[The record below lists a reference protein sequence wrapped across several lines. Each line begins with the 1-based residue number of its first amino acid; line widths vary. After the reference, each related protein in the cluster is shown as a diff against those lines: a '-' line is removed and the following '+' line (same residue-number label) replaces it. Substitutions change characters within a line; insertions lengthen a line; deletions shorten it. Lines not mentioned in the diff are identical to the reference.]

1 MKAKKRGN
9 KKIIVK
15 KLFCP
20 LCGSDRLR
28 RLING
33 KYKCLLCKAYFSKSK
48 LKKAKIKLRKKPR
61 YIG

>member
-1 MKAKKRGN
+1 MKN
-9 KKIIVK
+9 KKTIIREK
-15 KLFCP
+15 FFCP

-33 KYKCLLCKAYFSKSK
+33 KYKCLLCKAFFSKSK

-61 YIG
+61 YIS

>member
-1 MKAKKRGN
+1 MKN
-9 KKIIVK
+9 KKSNRKNIIIK
-15 KLFCP
+15 KIFCP

-28 RLING
+28 KLING

-48 LKKAKIKLRKKPR
+48 LKKAKIKIRKRPR